1 MSDITIKTREP
12 KETLPLIQDAVEL
25 EKRLI
30 KDSIG
35 KTEAKI
41 NDIVSATGTNLK
53 DFEEGKIEYTEENDD
68 TLLELE
74 GELEILKRL
83 RIRLERL
90 NNLEICA

>member
-1 MSDITIKTREP
+1 MSDITIKTTEP
-12 KETLPLIQDAVEL
+12 KETLPLIQDALEL

-41 NDIVSATGTNLK
+41 NDIVSATGIKLK
-53 DFEEGKIEYTEENDD
+53 DFEEGKIEYTEENED

-83 RIRLERL
+83 RIRLKRL